1 MPVQIKRAII
11 ALVLSCIASLTAVVF
26 DLFQTGSLVISSPAN
41 LFFGLIW
48 IFIIAWLIFD
58 VVKRK
63 RDIRLTLVIVSVIM
77 FLSSALDF
85 FDETFRMS
93 YVFEVVELVLWIVAL
108 YYLDTKPAKDWY
120 HGVRS

>member
-26 DLFQTGSLVISSPAN
+26 DLFHTGSLVISSPAN

-108 YYLDTKPAKDWY
+108 YYLDTKPSKDWY
-120 HGVRS
+120 QGVRS